1 MTVKSFA
8 SALALTAAL
17 CLPALATS
25 ATAAGKGKAETFN
38 LQRTTN
44 FNAGQTASTT
54 AGKTRTVTS
63 RKRTVTQTSSPAT
76 RRASPKPG
84 RSHDKATIVA
94 RVKAHARKAGVPV
107 STALAVVK
115 QESGLRAHV
124 TGSAGEIGLMQI
136 KCQTARGIGF
146 KGSCKALYD
155 ADTNLRYG
163 MKYLR
168 MALNRGSVGY
178 YNAGI
183 HAKRLPKAARKYAR
197 QVASRS

>member
-1 MTVKSFA
+1 MSFKNLCGA
-8 SALALTAAL
+8 IALSAAFCLPLGLAASSSALANR
-17 CLPALATS
+17 
-25 ATAAGKGKAETFN
+25 AEQVIVNTV
-38 LQRTTN
+38 TN
-44 FNAGQTASTT
+44 FNQGARQSARKQVS
-54 AGKTRTVTS
+54 S
-63 RKRTVTQTSSPAT
+63 RKATARKSRKSVHKSSRKVRGGNASMRSKVT
-76 RRASPKPG
+76 
-84 RSHDKATIVA
+84 
-94 RVKAHARKAGVPV
+94 AHARAAGVPV